1 LPRTLA
7 PSQAAAFRASTA
19 SRILSTTCRTGE
31 LCPGALTARKVLP
44 RSRAWSAD
52 RFAIPQW
59 IARVRPGNFRPTQT
73 RSPHAQTADDW
84 SFNIHSDRLWR
95 MRGDVAVDARRL
107 WRPQIPR
114 VDVDS
119 AGPSTDDRYD
129 RAGAFNHLAD
139 SLRQLLD
146 DERHGIAERYRI
158 GQCRRR
164 QRNLEQP

>member
-44 RSRAWSAD
+44 RSRARSAD

-84 SFNIHSDRLWR
+84 SFNTHSYRLWR
-95 MRGDVAVDARRL
+95 MRGDVAVDAGRL

-114 VDVDS
+114 GGVDS
-119 AGPSTDDRYD
+119 AGAQAADRYD
-129 RAGAFNHLAD
+129 PAGAFNHTAAM
-139 SLRQLLD
+139 LRQLLHD
-146 DERHGIAERYRI
+146 HGH
-158 GQCRRR
+158 
-164 QRNLEQP
+164 